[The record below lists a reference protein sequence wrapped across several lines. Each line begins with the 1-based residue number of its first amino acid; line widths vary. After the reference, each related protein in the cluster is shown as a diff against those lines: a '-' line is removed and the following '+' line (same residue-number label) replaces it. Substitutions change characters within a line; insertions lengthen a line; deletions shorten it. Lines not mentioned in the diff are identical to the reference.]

1 MCGPHPLELF
11 LALGLGLVWQLL
23 RFDEVAVALDLLVDV
38 VGVTELF
45 LDLLRQIITESA
57 DTVKHIRT
65 DLARGDQE
73 AVTSRLHSFRGALGL
88 VGAEELTRRALAL
101 EESIRNNLPDSAS
114 LLDALEREF
123 TTLTQAI
130 RPWREDI

>member
-45 LDLLRQIITESA
+45 LDLFELLPQQ
-57 DTVKHIRT
+57 V
-65 DLARGDQE
+65 L
-73 AVTSRLHSFRGALGL
+73 ALGL
-88 VGAEELTRRALAL
+88 VQLPLDLGADLPLDL
-101 EESIRNNLPDSAS
+101 EEGRLVLQELVD
-114 LLDALEREF
+114 
-123 TTLTQAI
+123 
-130 RPWREDI
+130 RP